1 MDDLITVREFAEA
14 AGVSVQAIYKHLRNE
29 GDSLRQYV
37 VTGSDDDDILIH
49 KDGLKQF
56 RTRRNGMN
64 KGITE
69 NELAEVLNQFKTEV
83 LNQVECTNSNT
94 EPNAGAEVMVL
105 NRLIDTQ
112 AAEIERLTAQLD
124 TKDAEII
131 RLHGE
136 NDRLHDDLQNA
147 QALHLHTQEQLRLT
161 TQPVT
166 SAPVDVDAATTSATA
181 EPEGENV
188 ENVGPSAGGD
198 PEGVQH
204 HKWDILHLF
213 DKRRPRDGNRERP

>member
-29 GDSLRQYV
+29 GDDLRQYV

-56 RTRRNGMN
+56 RTRQSGKR
-64 KGITE
+64 ITE
-69 NELAEVLNQFKTEV
+69 KEL
-83 LNQVECTNSNT
+83 
-94 EPNAGAEVMVL
+94 NAGAEVIQVL

-112 AAEIERLTAQLD
+112 AAEIERLN
-124 TKDAEII
+124 AEII
-131 RLHGE
+131 RLHAE
-136 NDRLHDDLQNA
+136 IERE

-161 TQPVT
+161 TQPAA

-198 PEGVQH
+198 PEGVKH

-213 DKRRPRDGNRERP
+213 DKARRPRDGK

>member
-56 RTRRNGMN
+56 RTRRSG
-64 KGITE
+64 KRITE
-69 NELAEVLNQFKTEV
+69 KEL
-83 LNQVECTNSNT
+83 
-94 EPNAGAEVMVL
+94 NAGAEVIQVL

-112 AAEIERLTAQLD
+112 AAEIKRLTAQLD
-124 TKDAEII
+124 AKDAEII
-131 RLHGE
+131 RLHGDIE
-136 NDRLHDDLQNA
+136 RE

-198 PEGVQH
+198 PEDVQH